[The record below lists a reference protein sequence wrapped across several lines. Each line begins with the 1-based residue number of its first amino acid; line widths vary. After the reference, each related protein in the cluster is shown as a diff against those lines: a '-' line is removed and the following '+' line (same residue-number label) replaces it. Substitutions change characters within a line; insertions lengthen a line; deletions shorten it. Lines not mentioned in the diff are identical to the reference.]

1 MTGFGDAKAADKAKG
16 LHDAKAAH
24 KAEVADNAKGGS
36 RGGRWMS
43 AFLAA
48 LVCLSCAFAAP
59 ASDAQTA
66 SGARSAPI
74 AHTASSAHAAS
85 SAHLSNAGTASG
97 RGLASNARSES
108 APARIG
114 RPSSTVPAERKAQPT
129 VRITSV
135 GSPILQPNEDLN
147 VSAEVKNPSSTP
159 ITVSASKLVA
169 QKNVP
174 GSRSQV
180 LAFLHGSGSA
190 RGSAGMETLVERKD
204 SVVVPAG
211 STTTLTFTVRRSML
225 PWGATDED
233 WGPRGV
239 EVSATIGE
247 RRVKDRSIVVMA
259 PTAPVTPMPTA
270 ALIPLTSS
278 PAEIASNPSVK
289 SQAEHRTPTVPERI
303 PRAVKELSAPG
314 VTLALDPLIA
324 DVAGADLTKA
334 LASFSRERATQLIL
348 TAPGD
353 SDVAARM
360 HGCDDAGELNSCAK
374 AHLDAEK
381 ALASRVSDDISA
393 RLNID
398 TPRTDIALLP
408 PQTDS
413 LTATGL
419 ASAGGGPAVLS
430 GNQTPIRGKGTT
442 PSARMRLPGTSTA
455 ALASDTA
462 MSAAFSGTLPDNADA
477 DSTPSGSETLDALD
491 ARQLVLGLSAATYR
505 ERPSTSR
512 VTLIEGDRAG
522 MPYLGQGDPA
532 KASTDSALSPENMGE
547 TVRALMSAPWVAPTT
562 VSGAFDQSPST
573 VARSS
578 LPEYRSPT
586 GMLTRKELERIDSAR
601 KNFDAIVEI
610 SGSKAL
616 LNQTVTARAYSL
628 TGVAWRASRD
638 SRTEV
643 LKAYEADGRI
653 FLKSIA
659 AERSSTINIIS
670 TKSEIPIHVGNSLPV
685 SVTVWVELHS
695 RDPRLKAGK
704 KVKATLAPSS
714 STKVL
719 IPVRAFGSGNITADV
734 RILNEAGASVGVT
747 KSLQTR
753 VRSDWENIGTGVF
766 LAFFLTLLIVGTVK
780 SLRKGR
786 RSRSFSPEEVRK
798 ARREA
803 AERAAAAKEAT

>member
-1 MTGFGDAKAADKAKG
+1 MIDVKDTSRKTGAGDSKA
-16 LHDAKAAH
+16 
-24 KAEVADNAKGGS
+24 ADNAKGGR
-36 RGGRWMS
+36 RGGRWVS
-43 AFLAA
+43 ALLAA
-48 LVCLSCAFAAP
+48 LVCLSGAFAAP
-59 ASDAQTA
+59 ASGAFAAPRAHPA
-66 SGARSAPI
+66 SSPRPASI
-74 AHTASSAHAAS
+74 AHGALGER
-85 SAHLSNAGTASG
+85 LSNAGASSG
-97 RGLASNARSES
+97 RSATSNAHSES

-114 RPSSTVPAERKAQPT
+114 RPASTVPAERKAQPT

-135 GSPILQPNEDLN
+135 GSPILQPNENLS
-147 VSAEVKNPSSTP
+147 VSAEVKNPGSTP
-159 ITVSASKLVA
+159 ITVSSSKLTA

-211 STTTLTFTVRRSML
+211 STATLTFTVRRFML

-247 RRVKDRSIVVMA
+247 RQAKDRSIVVMA
-259 PTAPVTPMPTA
+259 PTVPVTPMPTA
-270 ALIPLTSS
+270 ALVPLTSA

-289 SQAEHRTPTVPERI
+289 SQAEHRTPTIPERI

-360 HGCDDAGELNSCAK
+360 HGCDDAGELDSCAK
-374 AHLDAEK
+374 AYLDAER
-381 ALASRVSDDISA
+381 ALATRVSDDISA

-398 TPRTDIALLP
+398 APRTDIALLP

-413 LTATGL
+413 LTAGL

-430 GNQTPIRGKGTT
+430 GNQTPIKGKGTT

-462 MSAAFSGTLPDNADA
+462 MSAAFSGTLPENADA

-610 SGSKAL
+610 SGNKAL

-653 FLKSIA
+653 FLRSIA

-719 IPVRAFGSGNITADV
+719 IPVKAFGSGNVTADV

-803 AERAAAAKEAT
+803 AARAAAAKEAT

>member
-1 MTGFGDAKAADKAKG
+1 MKDAIRTTGVGDAKAAGKAKVAG
-16 LHDAKAAH
+16 KAGS
-24 KAEVADNAKGGS
+24 ADNAKGGS
-36 RGGRWMS
+36 RGGRWIS

-48 LVCLSCAFAAP
+48 LVCLSGAFAAP
-59 ASDAQTA
+59 ASGT
-66 SGARSAPI
+66 
-74 AHTASSAHAAS
+74 HAAS
-85 SAHLSNAGTASG
+85 SAHGASGERLSKAGTASG
-97 RGLASNARSES
+97 RSAASNARSES

-114 RPSSTVPAERKAQPT
+114 RPASTVPAERKAQPT

-135 GSPILQPNEDLN
+135 GSPILQPDENLS
-147 VSAEVKNPSSTP
+147 VSAEVKNPGSTP
-159 ITVSASKLVA
+159 ITVSASKLAA

-190 RGSAGMETLVERKD
+190 RGSAGMETLAERKD

-211 STTTLTFTVRRSML
+211 STTTLTFTVRRFML

-247 RRVKDRSIVVMA
+247 KRVKDRSIVVMA
-259 PTAPVTPMPTA
+259 PTAPVMPTA

-334 LASFSRERATQLIL
+334 LASFSRQRATQLIL

-360 HGCDDAGELNSCAK
+360 HACDDAGELNSCAK
-374 AHLDAEK
+374 AYLDAEK
-381 ALASRVSDDISA
+381 ALATRVSEDISA

-398 TPRTDIALLP
+398 APRTDIALLP

-430 GNQTPIRGKGTT
+430 GNQTPVRGKGTT
-442 PSARMRLPGTSTA
+442 PSARMRLTGTSTA

-522 MPYLGQGDPA
+522 MPYLGQADPA

-573 VARSS
+573 AARSS

-601 KNFDAIVEI
+601 KNFDVIVDV

-643 LKAYEADGRI
+643 LKAYEADGQI
-653 FLKSIA
+653 FLRSIA

-685 SVTVWVELHS
+685 PVTVWVELHS

-803 AERAAAAKEAT
+803 AARAAAAKEAA